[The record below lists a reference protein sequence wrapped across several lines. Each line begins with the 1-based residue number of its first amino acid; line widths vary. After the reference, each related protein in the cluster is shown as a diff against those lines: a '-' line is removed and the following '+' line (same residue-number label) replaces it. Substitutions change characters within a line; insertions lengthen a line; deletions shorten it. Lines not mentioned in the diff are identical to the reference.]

1 MKHIT
6 VVGNLAFTSP
16 QFSLDDLPG
25 SSGRIDVLCR
35 SVNSAFLLSHGIRRD
50 IQLHLILRGKG
61 DPPKILTLDGGHLK
75 HLNPDERS
83 TAALIKIAL
92 KEGLGLDSGDIRRS
106 TPGIT
111 IRRGDLYDLIEE
123 GGFDPIIYL
132 QEASRDIR
140 GIESEIEEW
149 LDKDPLFVLGDH
161 TGLNRADEKLLDDL
175 GASRIS
181 VGPRVLHTDHCI
193 ILLLNEID
201 RVALKF
207 REKA

>member
-1 MKHIT
+1 MKHIA
-6 VVGNLAFTSP
+6 VVGNLAVTTP
-16 QFSLDDLPG
+16 QFSLNDLPG
-25 SSGRIDVLCR
+25 SSGRIDIMCR

-50 IQLHLILRGKG
+50 IYLHLILRGAG
-61 DPPKILTLDGGHLK
+61 DPPKIVTLDGSHLK

-92 KEGLGLDSGDIRRS
+92 KEGLGMGENEVQRS

-111 IRRGDLYDLIEE
+111 VRRGDLSDLIDTEH
-123 GGFDPIIYL
+123 FDSIIYL
-132 QEASRDIR
+132 KEDAGDMRCMTADLKK
-140 GIESEIEEW
+140 W

-161 TGLNRADEKLLDDL
+161 IGLTCADEEVLDDL

-181 VGPRVLHTDHCI
+181 VGPSVLHADHCI

-201 RVALKF
+201 RIELATHL
-207 REKA
+207 

>member
-1 MKHIT
+1 
-6 VVGNLAFTSP
+6 
-16 QFSLDDLPG
+16 
-25 SSGRIDVLCR
+25 
-35 SVNSAFLLSHGIRRD
+35 
-50 IQLHLILRGKG
+50 
-61 DPPKILTLDGGHLK
+61 LK

-181 VGPRVLHTDHCI
+181 VGPRVLHADHCI